1 MSDKWI
7 RFNKGLL
14 IFSMITC
21 LFSVIILTAFL
32 ADDKRLGSNAWIVFI
47 SGLLAVIFVHAVWG
61 LFIEIANNLYLLK
74 EGKIQVSEAKNSSN
88 KIKISDS
95 SWVCEG
101 CGTSNNDVLNFCT
114 KCGKSKTPKSN

>member
-47 SGLLAVIFVHAVWG
+47 SGLLAVMCLDTHSDKTASIWPVLMG
-61 LFIEIANNLYLLK
+61 
-74 EGKIQVSEAKNSSN
+74 VS
-88 KIKISDS
+88 
-95 SWVCEG
+95 
-101 CGTSNNDVLNFCT
+101 
-114 KCGKSKTPKSN
+114 

>member
-61 LFIEIANNLYLLK
+61 LFIEIANNLYMLN
-74 EGKIQVSEAKNSSN
+74 EGKIQVSEAKDSSN
-88 KIKISDS
+88 KIKISES
-95 SWVCEG
+95 SWVCER

-114 KCGKSKTPKSN
+114 KCGKSKT